1 MSGDAIVHEGRPR
14 NTVPMHRALVRD
26 SRLSWGARGLFVF
39 LWDLPSGW
47 RPNVAH
53 LVGMGTARRDAVR
66 TLMTELESLGAVRLE
81 KLREEG
87 SGKILGTRWV
97 VVSPERW
104 AREAPLRG
112 GEACAD
118 ANQD

>member
-14 NTVPMHRALVRD
+14 HTVPMHRALIRD
-26 SRLSWGARGLFVF
+26 ARLSWGARGLYAF

-53 LVGMGTARRDAVR
+53 LVGMGTAKRDAVR
-66 TLMTELESLGAVRLE
+66 TLMQELEALGAVRLE
-81 KLREEG
+81 QLREEG
-87 SGKILGTRWV
+87 SGKMIGTRWV
-97 VVSPERW
+97 IVSPERW

-112 GEACAD
+112 GEVCLGERQA
-118 ANQD
+118 